1 MTIMVS
7 YQVPWL
13 FLLFWAQCAH
23 TQLNPFYYSF
33 SPDIMQATESW
44 AGSGT
49 GAKIIGGFYINQPV
63 DDAYMHILPYD
74 QNCAV

>member
-49 GAKIIGGFYINQPV
+49 GAKIIGGFYINQLV